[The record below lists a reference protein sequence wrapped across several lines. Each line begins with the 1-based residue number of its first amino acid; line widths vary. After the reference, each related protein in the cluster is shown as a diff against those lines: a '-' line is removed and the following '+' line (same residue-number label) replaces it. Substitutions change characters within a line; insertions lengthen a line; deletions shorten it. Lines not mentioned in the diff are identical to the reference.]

1 MFEHEMEESKKVS
14 LTEDFAHK
22 YLYVVKKGK
31 SAEHLTE
38 EGEYCVIVREWRG
51 GVLLLNA
58 FAMSSGGISLCRK
71 ILMDLFLFTSALGC
85 FVLLFNVSY

>member
-31 SAEHLTE
+31 CAENLTE

-51 GVLLLNA
+51 VLLNA
-58 FAMSSGGISLCRK
+58 FPMSSGGVSLCRK
-71 ILMDLFLFTSALGC
+71 ILMDLLFTSALGC

>member
-31 SAEHLTE
+31 CAEHLTE
-38 EGEYCVIVREWRG
+38 EGEYCVIVRE
-51 GVLLLNA
+51 
-58 FAMSSGGISLCRK
+58 
-71 ILMDLFLFTSALGC
+71 
-85 FVLLFNVSY
+85 

>member
-31 SAEHLTE
+31 CAENLTE

-51 GVLLLNA
+51 G
-58 FAMSSGGISLCRK
+58 
-71 ILMDLFLFTSALGC
+71 TTPEC
-85 FVLLFNVSY
+85 FCNEFWGNFSV